1 MFSVRMNICE
11 AQGVIVG
18 EFRGMRDFTTGGIMA
33 SSFPKAE
40 MLQDFLD
47 DRLVLYHA
55 DNPHFALA
63 LGTYQGISL
72 THQIFLKSF

>member
-1 MFSVRMNICE
+1 
-11 AQGVIVG
+11 
-18 EFRGMRDFTTGGIMA
+18 MA
-33 SSFPKAE
+33 FGLPKAE

-72 THQIFLKSF
+72 THQIFLKS